1 MSTMK
6 SFIKTLV
13 VNAYNAQR
21 GRVMSS
27 DEFDMK
33 AIPRNQNSDCA
44 FEVFTSKEDDW
55 LRLRIYASFSSVNL
69 IGPFRI
75 EEEQSISKVGAGDE
89 VLVADAF
96 LDKEFFY
103 NDNNYIRRLVEVEG
117 MDIGDA
123 LLLESGEAFLLED
136 GRTLLLESADS
147 AP

>member
-1 MSTMK
+1 MSSTK
-6 SFIKTLV
+6 NFIKTLV
-13 VNAYNAQR
+13 VNAYNSQR
-21 GRVMSS
+21 GRNMSS
-27 DEFDMK
+27 NDFDMK

-75 EEEQSISKVGAGDE
+75 EEEQIASKIGPGDE

-96 LDKEFFY
+96 LDREFFY

-123 LLLESGEAFLLED
+123 LLLESGEPFLMED
-136 GRTLLLESADS
+136 GTLFLLESAN
-147 AP
+147 